1 MTDDLEKLVD
11 KAAALSVTASSE
23 EARRLAARKRREA
36 REAID
41 IALLQ
46 LGKLISILNQF
57 PKD

>member
-1 MTDDLEKLVD
+1 MKTELEKQVD
-11 KAAALSVTASSE
+11 EAAVLSITANSIESRQL
-23 EARRLAARKRREA
+23 ARRKRKEA

-41 IALLQ
+41 IAMMH